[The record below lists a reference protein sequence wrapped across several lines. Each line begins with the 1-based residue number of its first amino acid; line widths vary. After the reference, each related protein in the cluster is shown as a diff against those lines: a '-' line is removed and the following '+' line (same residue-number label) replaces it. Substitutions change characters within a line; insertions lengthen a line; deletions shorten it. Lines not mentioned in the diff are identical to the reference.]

1 MKKEEI
7 IELFRHFSIQTR
19 CAELIEQRIDVK
31 KVEHRLKS
39 EQKQAL
45 TNKNK

>member
-7 IELFRHFSIQTR
+7 IELFRHFAVQTR

-31 KVEHRLKS
+31 KS
-39 EQKQAL
+39 G
-45 TNKNK
+45 TPP